1 MDDAS
6 ELDAEAAPLKGRE
19 LARSGG
25 PLESVASLADG
36 CRACELWKRATQTV
50 FGHGPVP
57 ARIMLVGEQPGDR
70 EDIEGEPFVG
80 PAGRILDRALE
91 QAGIDRDGVFV
102 TNVVKHFKWRARGKR
117 RLHDRPNRAEVRACY
132 PWIEAELSLVKPEA
146 IVCLG
151 ATAATAML
159 GSQVRVTELART
171 PVVTPL
177 APLAIATL
185 HPSAILRAEEG
196 PAREQAFE
204 RLVSDLR
211 LVASQLARR
220 RTS

>member
-1 MDDAS
+1 
-6 ELDAEAAPLKGRE
+6 
-19 LARSGG
+19 
-25 PLESVASLADG
+25 
-36 CRACELWKRATQTV
+36 
-50 FGHGPVP
+50 
-57 ARIMLVGEQPGDR
+57 MLVGEQPGDR
-70 EDIEGEPFVG
+70 EDVEGAPFVG

-91 QAGIDRDGVFV
+91 QAGIDRDSVFV

-132 PWIEAELSLVKPEA
+132 PWIEAELALVKPHA

-159 GSQVRVTELART
+159 GSHVRVTELAGT
-171 PVVTPL
+171 PILTPL
-177 APLAIATL
+177 APLAVATL

-196 PAREQAFE
+196 LPRKQAFE

-211 LVASQLARR
+211 LVVSQLERR
-220 RTS
+220 LTS